1 MAITIKSPREIALMR
16 EAGIR
21 LAEVHE
27 RLSEIVRPGIS
38 TLEITEFGE
47 EWILKLGGIP
57 NFKNYQGYPAAVCV
71 SVNEEVVHGIPKKD
85 RIIKEG
91 DLVSLDTGLIYDG
104 YHSDAARSYIAGV
117 GSEEKKR
124 LIEATKQSFYEG
136 IKQARAGNHLHDI
149 STAIGDFLEER
160 GYGVVRDLTGHG
172 IGKKLHEDPAIPNFR
187 QRKRGVRLE
196 AGMTLAIEPMV
207 NLGSFEVDF
216 SQEDGWTVTTR
227 DKRPSAH
234 YENTILITG
243 DEPEILTER
252 S

>member
-16 EAGIR
+16 EAGKR
-21 LAEVHE
+21 LSEVHE
-27 RLSEIVRPGIS
+27 RLSEIVKPGIS
-38 TLEITEFGE
+38 TQEITEFGE
-47 EWILKLGGIP
+47 EWILKLGGLP

-91 DLVSLDTGLIYDG
+91 DLVSLDTGLIYEG
-104 YHSDAARSYIAGV
+104 YHSDAARSYIAGA

-124 LIEATKQSFYEG
+124 LIEDTKKSFYIG
-136 IKQARAGNHLHDI
+136 IRQAVAGNHLNDI
-149 STAIGDFLEER
+149 SAAIGDYLEEK

-187 QRKRGVRLE
+187 QKRRGIRLE

-207 NLGSFEVDF
+207 NLGSFEVEF
-216 SQEDGWTVTTR
+216 SEEDGWTVTTR
-227 DKRPSAH
+227 DKSPSAH

-243 DEPEILTER
+243 GEPEILTER